1 MVKKS
6 LASNS
11 SPLTITHAITKA
23 IEELGWNIVEQ
34 SPNRIQITTS
44 PSFLSWGENVEIVI
58 RGQSKGTHISIIS
71 EPNLQLFDWGKSE
84 DNINL
89 LLDVL
94 SSILDE

>member
-34 SPNRIQITTS
+34 SPKKIQITTP
-44 PSFLSWGENVEIVI
+44 PSLLSWGETIEIFI
-58 RGQSKGTHISIIS
+58 KGESKGTHISIIS
-71 EPNLQLFDWGKSE
+71 EPNIQLFDWGKSE

-89 LLDVL
+89 LLNVL
-94 SSILDE
+94 SSVLDE